1 MNRAGFARG
10 RLILAA
16 LMDRAEPA
24 IAYIALGANLG
35 DRAGNIARALERLKD
50 SPGIRVRKVS
60 TMLENPAVGGPPD
73 APPFLNGVAE
83 IETTLP
89 ARELLGIL
97 LRIERDLGRERH
109 RKWDP
114 RTIDL
119 DLLLY
124 GDRVIDEPELTIPHP
139 RMHERRFVLSPLV
152 EIAPNALHPLLRRT
166 FAQLLTDLGG
176 K

>member
-1 MNRAGFARG
+1 MNP
-10 RLILAA
+10 AA
-16 LMDRAEPA
+16 PT

-35 DRAGNIARALERLKD
+35 DRAANIASAVERLRVVR
-50 SPGIRVRKVS
+50 GIRVRTIS
-60 TMLENPAVGGPPD
+60 SLLENPAVGGPPD

-83 IETTLP
+83 LETILSP
-89 ARELLGIL
+89 RELLQTL
-97 LRIERDLGRERH
+97 LEVERDLGRQRH

-124 GDRVIDEPELTIPHP
+124 GDQIIDEPELTVPHP
-139 RMHERRFVLSPLV
+139 RMHERQFVLIPLA
-152 EIAPNALHPLLRRT
+152 EIAPDEVHPVQRRKFAKLLK
-166 FAQLLTDLGG
+166 DLER